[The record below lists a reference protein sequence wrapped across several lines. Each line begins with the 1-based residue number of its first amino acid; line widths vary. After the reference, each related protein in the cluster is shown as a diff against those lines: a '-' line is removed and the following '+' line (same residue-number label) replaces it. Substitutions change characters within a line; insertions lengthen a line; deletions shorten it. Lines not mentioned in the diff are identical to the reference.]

1 MYIQNIIS
9 TISIPCIYAASVIHR
24 DKDHIKA
31 ALEFEMDV
39 AW

>member
-1 MYIQNIIS
+1 MYIQNSIF
-9 TISIPCIYAASVIHR
+9 TISIPCIHVTPVIYR

-39 AW
+39 GW